1 MHFEDGEV
9 LLLFPEI
16 SLLTTA
22 KQGRK
27 NVFPYKANVL
37 SSEKYIFVL
46 LREFL
51 SAKKWKKVNCLIH
64 FTHLPL

>member
-51 SAKKWKKVNCLIH
+51 SAKK
-64 FTHLPL
+64 